1 MRFEQCRGVLVAGV
15 FSLVCGVAQAGPVQV
30 EEEVLLA
37 ASPAKVW
44 AVMGDYAGLA
54 GWHPAVA
61 KTGIVR
67 GKNNQRGAVR
77 EFETRDGAR
86 IIESLQSMQPGRSMT
101 YRIVESPLPVS
112 DYQSTLSVQAKG
124 KGSRV
129 VWKSRFNAINSP
141 EMDDA
146 KVKALVAG
154 IYRAGFDGL
163 KEKLGER

>member
-1 MRFEQCRGVLVAGV
+1 MDYESVLARVENEDTLGARRTLLRRLLVA
-15 FSLVCGVAQAGPVQV
+15 
-30 EEEVLLA
+30 E
-37 ASPAKVW
+37 
-44 AVMGDYAGLA
+44 M
-54 GWHPAVA
+54 
-61 KTGIVR
+61 
-67 GKNNQRGAVR
+67 
-77 EFETRDGAR
+77 
-86 IIESLQSMQPGRSMT
+86 
-101 YRIVESPLPVS
+101 
-112 DYQSTLSVQAKG
+112 G

>member
-67 GKNNQRGAVR
+67 GKNNQRCAVR
-77 EFETRDGAR
+77 EVETRDGAR

-129 VWKSRFNAINSP
+129 VWKSRFNAINNP